1 MELYHQRKRELEGLL
16 VFCATAAGCLA
27 VSPMAGLVGGT
38 ALDLELNGTANG
50 AILGADLSAQ
60 LFATVD
66 NLFAADWVLPVAT
79 LCVALLITYLVTSAD
94 SAVLVI
100 NTIVSGGATDGIRP
114 RHIVLWSVLL
124 GLVIITLLFAGGM
137 DALRSVMIIGALP
150 FSAVM
155 LFMLCALVYALW
167 QDSPSVN

>member
-1 MELYHQRKRELEGLL
+1 LMCFTW
-16 VFCATAAGCLA
+16 FCI
-27 VSPMAGLVGGT
+27 VGGT
-38 ALDLELNGTANG
+38 ALDLEIRGIAGGT
-50 AILGADLSAQ
+50 ILDADLSAQ

-66 NLFAADWVLPVAT
+66 SLFSAEWLLPVAA
-79 LCVALLITYLVTSAD
+79 LCVVLLITYLVTSAD

-100 NTIVSGGATDGIRP
+100 NTIVSGGAPDGVRP

-155 LFMLCALVYALW
+155 AFMLCALIYGLW
-167 QDSPSVN
+167 TDSDANQSSG

>member
-1 MELYHQRKRELEGLL
+1 M
-16 VFCATAAGCLA
+16 
-27 VSPMAGLVGGT
+27 SS
-38 ALDLELNGTANG
+38 
-50 AILGADLSAQ
+50 SAQ
-60 LFATVD
+60 IYY
-66 NLFAADWVLPVAT
+66 
-79 LCVALLITYLVTSAD
+79 LLTYLVTSAD

-100 NTIVSGGATDGIRP
+100 NTIVTGGATEGIRA

-155 LFMLCALVYALW
+155 LFMLCALVYAMLA
-167 QDSPSVN
+167 DIKNSH